1 MKTPR
6 DTEGRC
12 VYFRVGHHSRLVISV
27 NAGRRRAVNAQY
39 DWMKFYEA
47 AVLEPNSEVLL
58 ERIRTAQ
65 AAIGQRVMTVAI
77 DEAERR
83 AIVKTLNALT
93 VLQRERRPRRICHQ
107 CLDAHDLV
115 DPFNG
120 TTFVVRTGLGETV
133 VTLHTRCLN
142 AWADA
147 NSFQALIPLR
157 RSHAAAR

>member
-1 MKTPR
+1 MN
-6 DTEGRC
+6 
-12 VYFRVGHHSRLVISV
+12 V
-27 NAGRRRAVNAQY
+27 NYGWV
-39 DWMKFYEA
+39 KFYEA
-47 AVLEPNSEVLL
+47 AVLETNSEVLP

-65 AAIGQRVMTVAI
+65 KAIGQRVMTVAI

-83 AIVKTLNALT
+83 ALVKTLNALT

-115 DPFNG
+115 DPLNG
-120 TTFVVRTGLGETV
+120 TTLLARTGMGETV

-147 NSFQALIPLR
+147 NSFQALVPLR
-157 RSHAAAR
+157 RVHAGGR